1 MKTIKVLVL
10 SIILILSLVNCKQKD
25 NTLRNTIGDM
35 FVENVLEKT
44 HGVVMKK
51 ESNDKSYKIMTS
63 VPKYYNNELVILT
76 IAVVCKEYTDVKQLK
91 AWEIKEDLGCI
102 SKSYEIGKN
111 HIMSIVYSDGNK
123 LLLFAVADIN

>member
-1 MKTIKVLVL
+1 MKTIKVLFL

-51 ESNDKSYKIMTS
+51 ESNDKSYKIMNS

-76 IAVVCKEYTDVKQLK
+76 IAVVTSNTNNSSSL
-91 AWEIKEDLGCI
+91 
-102 SKSYEIGKN
+102 
-111 HIMSIVYSDGNK
+111 
-123 LLLFAVADIN
+123 